1 MGVLESCFILIDGR
15 LHELTTCYL
24 DNTLFKIHSMLQ
36 LNHNEEELVR
46 VLRDFHMICSKQRLF
61 AAEIASGDEN
71 IWLSKSK
78 NSSKGVGISLHK
90 DLDDILKHS
99 NRLAQKYI

>member
-1 MGVLESCFILIDGR
+1 MGLLETCFILIDGR

-24 DNTLFKIHSMLQ
+24 DNALFKIHSMLE
-36 LNHNEEELVR
+36 LNQNEEEMVR
-46 VLRDFHMICSKQRLF
+46 ILRDFHMICGRHRLF
-61 AAEIASGDEN
+61 DAEIALGDEN